1 MKMCTMAIS
10 LDSNE
15 SLLLKTVVYA
25 LASGMNHALAS
36 GTKKEFCG
44 EADFQSVMDAIF
56 IGACE
61 VYKQFKDMPSDES
74 YDEHDWAAAILQ
86 NAVKYA
92 NIARAGDFSG
102 SYMELRADD

>member
-1 MKMCTMAIS
+1 MKVCTMAIS

-25 LASGMNHALAS
+25 LASGMNNALVS
-36 GTKKEFCG
+36 GTKKDFCG

-61 VYKQFKDMPSDES
+61 VYKKFQDMPSDEP
-74 YDEHDWAAAILQ
+74 YDEHEWAAAILQ

-102 SYMELRADD
+102 SYMELKADD